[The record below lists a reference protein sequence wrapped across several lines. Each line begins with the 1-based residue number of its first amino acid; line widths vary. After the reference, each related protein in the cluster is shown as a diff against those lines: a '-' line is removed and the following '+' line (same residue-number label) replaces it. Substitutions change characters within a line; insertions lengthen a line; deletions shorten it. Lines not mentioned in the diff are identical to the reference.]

1 MSLRDQINDD
11 LKTAMRSGETVRR
24 DTIRLL
30 TAALKQREVDER
42 KTLTDADVL
51 VVIEKMIKQRRDSIS
66 QFEQGGRQDLADK
79 EKQELTL
86 LQTYMPQAMGEDELA
101 AAIAAAVSET
111 GAAGP
116 ADMGK
121 VMAALKPKL
130 AGRAD
135 MGKVSAAVKAR
146 LTQS

>member
-42 KTLTDADVL
+42 KTLADADVL
-51 VVIEKMIKQRRDSIS
+51 AVIEKMIKQRRDSIS

-101 AAIAAAVSET
+101 AAIAAAVAET

-121 VMAALKPKL
+121 VMAVLKPKL

-146 LTQS
+146 LTAA